1 MDGNVSSI
9 VESGHLFLQLKLDI
23 VTSLE
28 EILPNDE
35 YLLPEYFLKSQE
47 DIKKDQVYLAKYND
61 NNEITWCRAKIVD
74 FINDNEVSNY

>member
-28 EILPNDE
+28 EMLPNDE
-35 YLLPEYFLKSQE
+35 CLLPEYFLKSQE
-47 DIKKDQVYLAKYND
+47 DIQKDRVYLAKYND
-61 NNEITWCRAKIVD
+61 NDEITWCRAKIVD
-74 FINDNEVSNY
+74 FINDNEVNI

>member
-35 YLLPEYFLKSQE
+35 CLLPEYFLKSQE
-47 DIKKDQVYLAKYND
+47 DIQKDQVYLAKYND
-61 NNEITWCRAKIVD
+61 NDEITWCRAKIVD
-74 FINDNEVSNY
+74 FINDNEVNI